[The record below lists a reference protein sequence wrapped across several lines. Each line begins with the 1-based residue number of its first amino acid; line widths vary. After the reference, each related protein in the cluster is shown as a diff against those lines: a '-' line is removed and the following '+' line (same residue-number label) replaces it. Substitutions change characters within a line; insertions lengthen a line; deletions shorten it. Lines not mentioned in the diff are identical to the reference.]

1 MFVTSKSTL
10 FTTFLISILV
20 FLNKP
25 SSANRKFVFFVAL
38 RRNFIYKR
46 LQNKGIIAMSLFLIY
61 MVIIVRLN
69 R

>member
-25 SSANRKFVFFVAL
+25 SSANRKFVFCSVETKFHIKAS
-38 RRNFIYKR
+38 K
-46 LQNKGIIAMSLFLIY
+46 
-61 MVIIVRLN
+61 
-69 R
+69 